1 MTNLNSDIIILDN
14 GSGYLKCG
22 FSSKEQPLFSIPS
35 LIGRPML
42 RYDEKIEN
50 FNIKVKYKLSYKLK
64 LECDDRR

>member
-22 FSSKEQPLFSIPS
+22 FSSKEKPLFTIPS

-42 RYDEKIEN
+42 RYDEKIDN
-50 FNIKVKYKLSYKLK
+50 FNIKVKLK
-64 LECDDRR
+64 FLNL